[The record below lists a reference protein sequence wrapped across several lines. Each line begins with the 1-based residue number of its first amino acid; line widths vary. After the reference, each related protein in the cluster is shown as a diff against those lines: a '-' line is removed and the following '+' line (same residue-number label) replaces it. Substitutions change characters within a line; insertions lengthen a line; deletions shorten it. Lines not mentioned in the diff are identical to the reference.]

1 MYVLVNGEIIGAED
15 ALVLRMRR
23 IAPCALSGFSAP
35 RLTLSW
41 ADGKR

>member
-1 MYVLVNGEIIGAED
+1 MYVLVNGENICAED

-23 IAPCALSGFSAP
+23 IESHTLLGFRDT

-41 ADGKR
+41 ADEKG